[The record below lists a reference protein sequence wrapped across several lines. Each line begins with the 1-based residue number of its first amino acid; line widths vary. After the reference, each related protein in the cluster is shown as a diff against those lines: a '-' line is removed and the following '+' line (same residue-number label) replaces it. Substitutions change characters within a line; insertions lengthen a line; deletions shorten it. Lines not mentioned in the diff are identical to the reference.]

1 MAGEVEISIT
11 PKSKRLIGRL
21 IKRIGKDQLYSAIE
35 AFFSYHAG
43 IIAGIIVTK
52 FLSGKHKDLGENR
65 LARRTGALARSV
77 VGVGLRINGV
87 PAIKVG
93 VLRGPSLRYVAIQE
107 YGTVGKGGTMPTIVP
122 KQGKALAIP
131 MEGATT
137 PSGVEKYGGP
147 RKYPGPE
154 PYPDNLTF
162 IPFRGKKAI
171 GGLYDPRQL
180 EKAKKRGLSL
190 KDLKMAYLLVRSVD
204 IKPKHFLRDGL
215 ANYLPTLI
223 SEFQGFLS
231 RVIQSEDENVRSLI
245 KS

>member
-43 IIAGIIVTK
+43 LIAGSIVK
-52 FLSGKHKDLGENR
+52 RFLSGKRNELGEQR

-93 VLRGPSLRYVAIQE
+93 VLRGPSLPYVAIQE
-107 YGTVGKGGTMPTIVP
+107 FGTVGKGGTMPTIIP
-122 KQGKALAIP
+122 KKGKALSIP

-137 PSGVEKYGGP
+137 PAGVEKYGGP
-147 RKYPGPE
+147 RKYPGKL
-154 PYPDNLTF
+154 DF
-162 IPFRGKKAI
+162 VPFKGKNAI
-171 GGLYDPRQL
+171 GGLFD
-180 EKAKKRGLSL
+180 EKELAKGQRRGLSL
-190 KDLKMAYLLVRSVD
+190 KDLKMAYLLVRHVD

-215 ANYLPTLI
+215 ADYLPTLI
-223 SEFQGFLS
+223 SELQGFLS
-231 RVIQSEDENVRSLI
+231 RIIQSEDENVRSLI